1 MKDLPQNEPP
11 LGGVGLNGSS
21 LCRNMGETSDYYL
34 KPLHLSY
41 LVVRCNLEE
50 HLCDDWN
57 QTYFCD
63 LTFGQ
68 SKLWEKTTYIYT
80 HPQVSS
86 TARHKCC
93 CFRPWR
99 KMQPWPAGPAR
110 CWGFTERWK
119 TFLPACKM
127 PSWQETLETSGVGAP
142 FFHDLYGDLK
152 QNRKHWR
159 KYITLH
165 KSKWT
170 TKANV

>member
-1 MKDLPQNEPP
+1 MVKDLPQNEPP

-68 SKLWEKTTYIYT
+68 SKL
-80 HPQVSS
+80 
-86 TARHKCC
+86 
-93 CFRPWR
+93 
-99 KMQPWPAGPAR
+99 
-110 CWGFTERWK
+110 
-119 TFLPACKM
+119 
-127 PSWQETLETSGVGAP
+127 
-142 FFHDLYGDLK
+142 
-152 QNRKHWR
+152 
-159 KYITLH
+159 
-165 KSKWT
+165 
-170 TKANV
+170 